1 MKKATCLLIIA
12 TSAFS
17 AQPTIA
23 QVPQLLNYQGRV
35 TTGGTNFDGTAQF
48 KFALVNAAGSTN
60 YWSNDGRVLGQP
72 ETSVTLTV
80 TKGLYSVILGDTSVS
95 GMTYSV
101 SPLIFTNLDVRLR
114 VWFNDGAAGFQQF
127 APDQRITAVGYALVA
142 ANIDPAADVR
152 GRRLL
157 IGAGHILSGVNATI
171 TGGYLNGATN
181 DYAMVGGG
189 RGNFAGGIGS
199 TASGG
204 LTNIATGLAAAIA
217 GGERNTAS
225 GEDSTIGGGY
235 GNQASGIE
243 SAVFGGELNNA
254 SGVIS
259 FVGGGYGNIARGYA
273 ATVSGGFLDGATN
286 NYATVAGGLCNV
298 AGGAGAS
305 VSGGMTNTAIGFAA
319 TISGGEWNLA
329 SGVLSSVGGG
339 YGNQASGYEATVA
352 GGELNSA
359 SGVIAFVGGGYGNL
373 ASGYAATVPGG
384 FANLASGQYS
394 FAAGA
399 GAVATND
406 GSFVWADA
414 SSSTAVRSTANNQFT
429 ARCAG
434 GVRFYANANATVGVH
449 LPAGGN
455 GWSVASDRTLKENFK
470 PVDTRDILA
479 KVVATPVT
487 EWNLISQDPAIRHI
501 GPMAQDFMAAFA
513 VGEDD
518 RHISSTDAD
527 GVAFAAIQGLDEVV
541 KEKDARIAEL
551 ERRLSGLEAKMQ
563 QLGLLLE
570 QTPLSIPLN
579 K

>member
-1 MKKATCLLIIA
+1 MKKATCLLLIVA
-12 TSAFS
+12 CAFS
-17 AQPTIA
+17 ARLTIA

-35 TTGGTNFDGTAQF
+35 TTGGTNFDGTALF

-72 ETSVTLTV
+72 VNAVSLTV
-80 TKGLYSVILGDTSVS
+80 TKGLYSVMLGDTNVA
-95 GMTYSV
+95 GMSFSV
-101 SPLIFTNLDVRLR
+101 SPLIFTNLDTRLR
-114 VWFNDGAAGFQQF
+114 VWFNDGATGFQQLS
-127 APDQRITAVGYALVA
+127 PDQRITAVGYALVA
-142 ANIDPAADVR
+142 ANIDPSADVR
-152 GRRLL
+152 GQRLL
-157 IGAGHILSGVNATI
+157 IGAGHLLSGVNATI

-181 DYAMVGGG
+181 NYATVGGG

-199 TASGG
+199 AASGG
-204 LTNIATGLAAAIA
+204 LTNTATGLAATVA
-217 GGERNTAS
+217 GGEGNIAS
-225 GEDSTIGGGY
+225 GEDSAIGGGY
-235 GNQASGIE
+235 GNQASGME
-243 SAVFGGELNNA
+243 SAVSGGELNDA

-273 ATVSGGFLDGATN
+273 ASVAGGFLDGATN

-305 VSGGMTNTAIGFAA
+305 VSGGITNTALGFTA
-319 TISGGEWNLA
+319 TISGGEWNWA
-329 SGVLSSVGGG
+329 SGAASAIVGG
-339 YGNQASGYEATVA
+339 YGNQASGFESAVV
-352 GGELNSA
+352 GGEWNDA
-359 SGVIAFVGGGYGNL
+359 SGVISFVGGGYGNIADGFASVIPGGYANQ
-373 ASGYAATVPGG
+373 ASG
-384 FANLASGQYS
+384 SYS

-406 GSFVWADA
+406 GAFVWADD
-414 SSSTAVRSTANNQFT
+414 SSANAVRSTANNQFT

-434 GVRFYANANATVGVH
+434 GIRFFANAAATVGVQ
-449 LPAGGN
+449 LAPGGN
-455 GWSVASDRTLKENFK
+455 AWSLASDRNLKQNFT
-470 PVDTRDILA
+470 PVDTRAILA

-501 GPMAQDFMAAFA
+501 GPMAQDFKAAFA

-518 RHISSTDAD
+518 RHISATDAD

-551 ERRLSGLEAKMQ
+551 ERRLSSLEAKIQ
-563 QLGLLLE
+563 QLGRLLE
-570 QTPLSIPLN
+570 QTSAS